1 MSVARIAAIRG
12 HEVTIYEKS
21 DRLCGVFNAA
31 AAPEFKE
38 KDKEF
43 IRWIQQEIESLPIK
57 VEYNCEITTLAELT
71 EDEII
76 MLRAQNLE
84 TRCSGTGKSY

>member
-1 MSVARIAAIRG
+1 MNPRTFCEQKYDFEKKAAVTKVLRSSAGVSLGVTVARIAAIRG

-43 IRWIQQEIESLPIK
+43 IRWIQQK
-57 VEYNCEITTLAELT
+57 
-71 EDEII
+71 
-76 MLRAQNLE
+76 
-84 TRCSGTGKSY
+84 